1 MLLPA
6 LVRRALFTLFLALPL
21 LLAGQE
27 IPWPH
32 LNEGAID
39 RQADGPRIKPAEY
52 RVVGVDTA
60 LVANFL
66 VNVSGSDVRS
76 SAAHLQLPVP
86 EGGEERFRIA
96 RSQVL
101 HPELAGRY
109 PMIRTYVGYSTARP
123 GVIAR
128 LELTPHGFHAMV
140 MDPHEG
146 DWFMD
151 PYAQGIVEASIVYRK
166 RHFSKVL
173 PEGFAYCSYDQ
184 VNDLD
189 AADAQMRAW
198 EDAMGGPR
206 AGDCQKRTYR
216 LALACTGEYA
226 NYHGSN
232 TTNNNKSF
240 ALAAMATTMNR
251 VNGIFERD
259 MAITMVMVPN
269 NDLLVFLNPS
279 TDPYSNN
286 NGSTMLGQNQTTC
299 DNVIGS
305 ANYDIG
311 HVFSTGG
318 GGVAYLASVCNN
330 SIKAGGV
337 TGGSNPVNDP
347 FDIDYVAHE
356 IGHQF
361 GARHTQNNNCN
372 RSNIAAYEPGS
383 ASTIMGYAGICSPN
397 VQNNSDALF
406 HAYSIQ
412 EMTTFVLGSGGNCAQ
427 VTPSGNQQPTVSAG
441 ANRTIPR
448 STPFL
453 LTATA
458 SDPDPGTQLTYTWEQ
473 FNNEIS
479 SQPPQS
485 TNTNGPNFRA
495 LLPSNDPSR
504 WFPNLNAVVNN
515 LNPTWEVLS
524 SVSRTFNFRVTVR
537 DNFAQ
542 AGCTAESNRAITVT
556 ADAGPFLVTQPNTSV
571 SWAAGS
577 NQTVTWSVAN
587 TTAAPVNCSAVD
599 ILLSVDGGFTYP
611 YTLVTATPN
620 DGSEQVLIPV
630 DAATTNARIMVRA
643 NNNVFY
649 DISNANF
656 TISAPT
662 APDYTIAVDPVA
674 LTVCSPDDAV
684 YTVQTGSVA
693 GYNQPIT
700 LGLVGLPGGV
710 VATFASNPVL
720 PGASTT
726 LTLSGT
732 DAAPLGPSSFTLT
745 ASSASG
751 GRTVPLTLTVNVA
764 PATVL
769 RIAPLDGALEVTPGT
784 PLQWEATPGATQYA
798 IQIATDA
805 DFNNVVESG
814 IGITGQSFQPSAAV
828 QPLTTYYW
836 NVQAL
841 NDCGFG
847 APGAVWSFT
856 TAPCA
861 PITVEIV
868 MDRYGGDITWAL
880 TGSGVT
886 YASGGP
892 YTDQATNGTYPQ
904 PSVELCLPV
913 GCYQL
918 TVNDS
923 FGDGL
928 CCAYGDG
935 FIRVLDGDGQV
946 LGTTP
951 TGNNWS
957 QHIISFC
964 VDPAVRIAAQ
974 VYLNGPFASG
984 SMRDDLRVAGLLP
997 LSEPYSST
1005 GWPQSGGGG
1014 GESTSPSVFAVTGV
1028 NAIVDWVRV
1037 ELRSAADASV
1047 LVATR
1052 QGLLQRDG
1060 DIVDTDGVS
1069 PLSFP
1074 VPAGNY
1080 FVAVRHRNHLGC
1092 MTAAPIEL
1100 SGTAVGLDLRSAAT
1114 PTFGMNAR
1122 RVDGSMAFLWQ
1133 GSAVTNGSVSYTG
1146 ANNDRDA
1153 VLLAIGGTAP
1163 TNSISG
1169 YLLEDINLDGV
1180 VRYTGTDNDRDPIL
1194 QTIGG
1199 VVPTNVRLEQLP

>member
-1 MLLPA
+1 MI
-6 LVRRALFTLFLALPL
+6 RLPL
-21 LLAGQE
+21 
-27 IPWPH
+27 
-32 LNEGAID
+32 
-39 RQADGPRIKPAEY
+39 
-52 RVVGVDTA
+52 
-60 LVANFL
+60 
-66 VNVSGSDVRS
+66 
-76 SAAHLQLPVP
+76 P
-86 EGGEERFRIA
+86 EGGEEQFRVA
-96 RSQVL
+96 RSAVM
-101 HPELAGRY
+101 HPDLAARY
-109 PMIRTYVGYSTARP
+109 GSIRAFVGMSTERP
-123 GVIAR
+123 GVMAR
-128 LELTPHGFHAMV
+128 MELTPKGFHAMV
-140 MDPHEG
+140 MDPFDG
-146 DWFMD
+146 DLFME
-151 PYAQGIVEASIVYRK
+151 PYAMGMVGTGMVYRK
-166 RHFSKVL
+166 RHFTKDL
-173 PEGFAYCSYDQ
+173 PPGFRYCAYEE

-189 AADAQMRAW
+189 AAERQLRQW
-198 EDAMGGPR
+198 EQAMGGER

-226 NYHGSN
+226 NFHGSN
-232 TTNNNKSF
+232 TTNNNKAF
-240 ALAAMATTMNR
+240 ALAAMVTSMNR
-251 VNGIFERD
+251 VNGLFERD
-259 MAITMVMVPN
+259 MAITMQLVPN
-269 NDLLVFLNPS
+269 TDELIFLNAS
-279 TDPYSNN
+279 TDPYTNN
-286 NGSTMLGQNQTTC
+286 NGGTMLGQNQTTC
-299 DNVIGS
+299 DNIIGS

-318 GGVAYLASVCNN
+318 GGVAYLGCVCNN
-330 SIKAGGV
+330 SLKAGGV
-337 TGGSNPVNDP
+337 TGQSTPVGDP
-347 FDIDYVAHE
+347 FDVDYVAHE
-356 IGHQF
+356 IGHQY
-361 GARHTQNNNCN
+361 GARHTQNNPCN

-412 EMTTFVLGSGGNCAQ
+412 EMTTFILGSGGNCAQ
-427 VTPSGNQQPTVSAG
+427 ITPSGNQQPTVSAG
-441 ANRTIPR
+441 PARTIPR
-448 STPFL
+448 STPFV

-473 FNNEIS
+473 FNNQIS
-479 SQPPQS
+479 TQPPQS
-485 TNTNGPNFRA
+485 TNTGGPNFRA

-515 LNPTWEVLS
+515 QNPVWEVLS

-537 DNFAQ
+537 DNNPG

-556 ADAGPFLVTQPNTSV
+556 ADAGPFLVTQPNTNV
-571 SWAAGS
+571 NWAAGS
-577 NQTVTWSVAN
+577 TQTVTWDVAN
-587 TTAAPVNCSAVD
+587 TTASPVSCSAVD

-611 YTLVTATPN
+611 FTLLTATPN
-620 DGSEQVLIPV
+620 DGSQLVTIPV
-630 DAATTNARIMVRA
+630 DATTTTARIMVRA

-649 DISNANF
+649 DISNTNF

-662 APDYTIAVDPVA
+662 APDYTIAVDPTTV
-674 LTVCSPDDAV
+674 TVCRPDNAV

-700 LGLVGLPGGV
+700 LGVTGLPGGL
-710 VATFASNPVL
+710 VATFSNNPVL

-732 DAAPLGPSSFTLT
+732 AGAPLGISSFTLT

-751 GRTVPLTLTVNVA
+751 GRTVGLGLTVNTA
-764 PATVL
+764 PVTVV
-769 RIAPLDGALEVTPGT
+769 RTAPLDGEVDVIPGT
-784 PLQWEATPGATQYA
+784 PLQWQPTDGATQYA

-828 QPLTTYYW
+828 ASQTTYYW

-841 NDCGFG
+841 NACGFG
-847 APGAVWSFT
+847 PPGDAWSFT

-868 MDRYGGDITWAL
+868 MDRYGGDITWSL

-892 YTDQATNGTYPQ
+892 YQDQASNGTYPQ
-904 PSVELCLPV
+904 PSVDLCLPV

-928 CCAYGDG
+928 CCAYGNG
-935 FIRVLDGDGQV
+935 FIRVVDGTGQV

-957 QHIISFC
+957 QHIINFC
-964 VDPAVRIAAQ
+964 VDPLVRIAPQ
-974 VYLNGPFASG
+974 VYLSGPFNSG
-984 SMRDDLRVAGLLP
+984 LMRDDLRVSGLLP
-997 LSEPYSST
+997 LTEPYSAT
-1005 GWPQSGGGG
+1005 GWPQAAGGG

-1037 ELRSAADASV
+1037 ELRSAADPAV

-1069 PLSFP
+1069 SLSFS

-1092 MTAAPIEL
+1092 MTATPIEL
-1100 SGTAVGLDLRSAAT
+1100 SGTAVGLDLRAAAT
-1114 PTFGMNAR
+1114 PTFGTSAR
-1122 RVDGSMAFLWQ
+1122 LVDGSTAFLWQ
-1133 GSAVTNGSVSYTG
+1133 GNAVPDGRVAYTG
-1146 ANNDRDA
+1146 ADNDRDA
-1153 VLLAIGGTAP
+1153 VLLVIGGTVP
-1163 TNSISG
+1163 TNSTSG
-1169 YLLEDINLDGV
+1169 YLLEDINMDGV
-1180 VRYTGTDNDRDPIL
+1180 VRYTGNDNDRDPIL
-1194 QTIGG
+1194 QAIGG
-1199 VVPTNVRLEQLP
+1199 VVPTNVRLEQIP